1 MPVNIRTGIWLI
13 SQIFCFALLFSV
25 ASSVAAQESKDERIQ
40 KAIEF
45 LRTACVTKGSSLDFK
60 IQGDG
65 ALRLRGL
72 LGSGIKGS
80 ITLSKKELEGFADA
94 ASELSAQQASEMRK
108 CMKPYI
114 DRILGAMLSGHTTG
128 DKEVFT
134 IQAEGNYFRTKEFD
148 LVVIYVANNS
158 CHNVSYI
165 SNISDINIV
174 KIRYYVNVM
183 YENQMSD
190 STGYPCIT
198 AKGDRYLLS
207 KGLVK

>member
-1 MPVNIRTGIWLI
+1 MRRLFL
-13 SQIFCFALLFSV
+13 SMLLFFLALPV
-25 ASSVAAQESKDERIQ
+25 EAQESKDERIQ

-60 IQGDG
+60 VQGDG

-114 DRILGAMLSGHTTG
+114 DRILGVMLSGHS
-128 DKEVFT
+128 
-134 IQAEGNYFRTKEFD
+134 EGNVEAFEIRADRNIFKTKEFD
-148 LVVIYVANNS
+148 KIISFVANNTVDGN
-158 CHNVSYI
+158 CNTVQYI
-165 SNISDINIV
+165 SRSTRFS
-174 KIRYYVNVM
+174 KIKVRYYTGISF
-183 YENQMSD
+183 ENGMMNYSY
-190 STGYPCIT
+190 SCPRIT
-198 AKGDRYLLS
+198 NKGIKYVLS
-207 KGLVK
+207 KGLAG